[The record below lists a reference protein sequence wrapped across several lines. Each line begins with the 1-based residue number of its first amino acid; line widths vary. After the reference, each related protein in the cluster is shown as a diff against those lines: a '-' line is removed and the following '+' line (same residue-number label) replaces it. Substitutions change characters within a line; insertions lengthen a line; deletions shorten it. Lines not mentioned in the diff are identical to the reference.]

1 MSYNRRLYLLRK
13 NTIFYKREHY
23 LNYLKNSC
31 KGNELTFFE
40 NILLMGD
47 MLYALN
53 GFIRR
58 EKKLINQ
65 KEVADYYIKLFG
77 SEFRGDRI
85 MHKYI
90 DDLKLI
96 MSYYEF
102 EN

>member
-13 NTIFYKREHY
+13 NTIFYKRNHY
-23 LNYLKNSC
+23 LNYLISSC

-40 NILLMGD
+40 NILFMGD

-58 EKKLINQ
+58 EKKLTTKKQ
-65 KEVADYYIKLFG
+65 VSEYFIKLFG

-96 MSYYEF
+96 LNYYD
-102 EN
+102 